1 MPSTWPAARAAVA
14 RHLDRARFDDVGCR
28 TLLLGLLLSLRD
40 EIVEVRSPGDRDAA
54 PGPLSACAPSE
65 LMAAKE
71 PE

>member
-1 MPSTWPAARAAVA
+1 MPRTWPAARAAVA
-14 RHLDRARFDDVGCR
+14 RHLDRAQFDDVGCR

-40 EIVEVRSPGDRDAA
+40 EIRSLETGTPLPDRYR
-54 PGPLSACAPSE
+54 LAPSE

>member
-1 MPSTWPAARAAVA
+1 MPRTWPAARAAVA

-40 EIVEVRSPGDRDAA
+40 EIVEIRSPETGTPLPDRYQLA
-54 PGPLSACAPSE
+54 LSE